1 MHLYKK
7 EQASDNLA
15 CSLICRSS
23 EIGEKKKPTVVLVVG
38 NTIQIMIELMK
49 GLWKCHVF
57 DFFYD
62 LPS

>member
-15 CSLICRSS
+15 CRLICRSS

-49 GLWKCHVF
+49 GL
-57 DFFYD
+57 
-62 LPS
+62 